1 MVWVI
6 MVWWYNGL
14 TAGLMVWWYNGL
26 TAGIMVWWYNG
37 LGYNGVVV

>member
-14 TAGLMVWWYNGL
+14 TAGLMVWV
-26 TAGIMVWWYNG
+26 IMVWWSND
-37 LGYNGVVV
+37 LGYNGLVV